1 MKILMTL
8 FEIQDYG
15 GIINHAE
22 NLAAGFKELGHEVD
36 FVKLCPKKKFGT
48 PRAVARESLPEYRKL
63 GTGLFYHQSKGWW
76 WPNDKKVAY
85 LDDIARNEFV
95 ENCGNYDAVLWH
107 IPVPTCNKENAGIN
121 EWLQLYNGSTK
132 NIAIIHDGNMPE
144 LYPHLAYVSHYFHG
158 MVCVHES
165 AYHSASCIG
174 LPRKMIVNPFDLLG
188 YEKQYPDF
196 HNRSGF
202 TAVQVFK
209 GWKRVDE
216 LIRAI
221 PYMKN
226 KEAKRIGG
234 AGIEY
239 RYMTS
244 QDKCKPKYFDKAGDR
259 IWDKALRYG
268 MQYLGTIPTDVH
280 YSLLRR
286 SKLQIDPSWSRKYSA
301 FGAHFNRTS
310 VEAILCGAV
319 PVATDMGMHKSEVFK
334 PNVNYIQLEVGAES
348 QHHYAEVIDDALSD
362 ELRWKNIVINNYSL
376 AERFDRRVVAQEYI
390 DFIIDNS
397 SSPVGKET
405 TELIEKM
412 LKKLD
417 FFGIWQARMGFMV

>member
-22 NLAAGFKELGHEVD
+22 HLAAGFKELGHEVD

-48 PRAVARESLPEYRKL
+48 PRAVAGESLPEYRKL

-85 LDDIARNEFV
+85 LDDVARNEFV

-174 LPRKMIVNPFDLLG
+174 LQRKMIVNPFDLFGIERL
-188 YEKQYPDF
+188 YPDF
-196 HNRSGF
+196 SNRSGF

-209 GWKRVDE
+209 AWKRVDD

-221 PYMKN
+221 PHMKN

-244 QDKCKPKYFDKAGDR
+244 QDKCKPKYFDNAGDR

-268 MQYLGTIPTDVH
+268 MEYLGTIPTDTH
-280 YSLLRR
+280 YQVLRK

-310 VEAILCGAV
+310 VEAMLCGAV
-319 PVATDMGMHKSEVFK
+319 PVATDMGMKNSEVFK
-334 PNVNYIQLEVGAES
+334 AGVNYIELEVGAES
-348 QHHYAEVIDDALSD
+348 QYHYAEVIDDALSD
-362 ELRWKNIVINNYSL
+362 EMRWRDIVINNYSL
-376 AERFDRRVVAQEYI
+376 LKRFDRKLVAQEYI
-390 DFIIDNS
+390 DFIKDNS
-397 SSPVGKET
+397 SAPVGKET
-405 TELIEKM
+405 TELIERM

>member
-8 FEIQDYG
+8 FDIQDYG

-22 NLAAGFKELGHEVD
+22 NLAMGLKEIGHEVD
-36 FVKLCPKKKFGT
+36 FVKLCPKKKFGST
-48 PRAVARESLPEYRKL
+48 RAVSAESIAEYRKL

-76 WPNDKKVAY
+76 WPNENKVAY
-85 LDDIARNEFV
+85 LDDVARAKFV
-95 ENCGNYDAVLWH
+95 EKCADYDAVLWH
-107 IPVPTCNKENAGIN
+107 IPVPTCNKDNAGVN
-121 EWLQLYNGSTK
+121 EWLQLYNPDTK

-144 LYPHLAYVSHYFHG
+144 LYPHLNYVAHYFHG

-174 LPRKMIVNPFDLLG
+174 IPRKMIVNPFDLFG
-188 YEKQYPDF
+188 IERQYPDF

-209 GWKRVDE
+209 AWKRVDD

-221 PYMKN
+221 PHMKN
-226 KEAKRIGG
+226 KENKVVGG

-244 QDKCKPKYFDKAGDR
+244 QDKCKPKYFDEAGDR
-259 IWDKALRYG
+259 IWDKALRHG
-268 MQYLGTIPTDVH
+268 MNYVGTIPTDVH
-280 YSLLRR
+280 YQLLRK

-319 PVATDMGMHKSEVFK
+319 PVATNLGMNKSQVFK
-334 PNVNYIQLEVGAES
+334 AGVNYIELEVGAES
-348 QHHYAEVIDDALSD
+348 QHHYAEVIDDALND
-362 ELRWKNIVINNYSL
+362 EIRWRDIVINNYSL
-376 AERFDRRVVAQEYI
+376 AKRFDRKQVAQEYI
-390 DFIIDNS
+390 DFINDKTLGET
-397 SSPVGKET
+397 GKET
-405 TELIEKM
+405 TELIDAM
-412 LKKLD
+412 LNKLD
-417 FFGIWQARMGFMV
+417 FFGIWQARMGYIV

>member
-36 FVKLCPKKKFGT
+36 FIKLCPKKKFGT
-48 PRAVARESLPEYRKL
+48 PRPISKDNLAEYRKL

-76 WPNDKKVAY
+76 WPDENKVAY
-85 LDDIARNEFV
+85 LDDIARNDFV
-95 ENCGNYDAVLWH
+95 EKCGRYDAVLWH
-107 IPVPTCNKENAGIN
+107 IPVPTVNKDNAGIN

-174 LPRKMIVNPFDLLG
+174 LPRKMIVNPFDLFG
-188 YEKQYPDF
+188 FEEKYPDF
-196 HNRSGF
+196 HARSGF

-209 GWKRVDE
+209 GWKRVDD

-221 PYMKN
+221 PHMKN

-244 QDKCKPKYFDKAGDR
+244 QDKCKPKYFDNAGDR

-268 MQYLGTIPTDVH
+268 MEYVGTIPTDVN
-280 YSLLRR
+280 YQLLRN
-286 SKLQIDPSWSRKYSA
+286 SKLQIDPSLSRKYSA

-310 VEAILCGAV
+310 VEAMLCGAV
-319 PVATDMGMHKSEVFK
+319 PVATDMGMKNSEVFK
-334 PNVNYIQLEVGAES
+334 AGVNYIELEAGAES
-348 QHHYAEVIDDALSD
+348 QYHYAEVIDDALSD
-362 ELRWKNIVINNYSL
+362 EMRWRDIVINNYSL
-376 AERFDRRVVAQEYI
+376 LKRFDRKLVAQEYI
-390 DFIIDNS
+390 DFIKDNS
-397 SSPVGKET
+397 SAPVGKET
-405 TELIEKM
+405 TEIIQKM

-417 FFGIWQARMGFMV
+417 FFGIWQARMGFMA